1 MQMIKTNTLSQI
13 FKEHNIEVDRI
24 SKIRTLQTL
33 LNDTTLDIPLMR
45 RLVTTENVRWILR
58 NILVNNDQHI
68 NINKIITLSTFE
80 AIKNNGRLNK
90 FSHCVIICA

>member
-58 NILVNNDQHI
+58 NVLVNNDQHI
-68 NINKIITLSTFE
+68 NINKIIKLSKE
-80 AIKNNGRLNK
+80 
-90 FSHCVIICA
+90 II

>member
-24 SKIRTLQTL
+24 SKIRTLQTF

-45 RLVTTENVRWILR
+45 RAVSMLNLRWILR
-58 NILVNNDQHI
+58 NIQVNNSEHV
-68 NINKIITLSTFE
+68 NINKIIKLTKE
-80 AIKNNGRLNK
+80 
-90 FSHCVIICA
+90 VI

>member
-1 MQMIKTNTLSQI
+1 MERSKIMQMIKTNTLSQI

-45 RLVTTENVRWILR
+45 RLVTTVNCHWILR
-58 NILVNNDQHI
+58 NVLVNNAEHI
-68 NINKIITLSTFE
+68 NVNRIIKL
-80 AIKNNGRLNK
+80 IKE
-90 FSHCVIICA
+90 VI

>member
-1 MQMIKTNTLSQI
+1 MDRSMLMKTQMISSNILAQI

-45 RLVTTENVRWILR
+45 RTISELNLRWILR
-58 NILVNNDQHI
+58 NILVNNSEHI
-68 NINKIITLSTFE
+68 NINKIIKLTKE
-80 AIKNNGRLNK
+80 
-90 FSHCVIICA
+90 VI

>member
-1 MQMIKTNTLSQI
+1 MISKNTLGQI

-45 RLVTTENVRWILR
+45 REVNQINMRWILR
-58 NILVNNDQHI
+58 NVLVNNDQHI
-68 NINKIITLSTFE
+68 NISRIIKLSKE
-80 AIKNNGRLNK
+80 
-90 FSHCVIICA
+90 II

>member
-1 MQMIKTNTLSQI
+1 MKTQMISSNILGQI

-45 RLVTTENVRWILR
+45 RVVTTQNAHWILR
-58 NILVNNDQHI
+58 NIKVNNSEHI
-68 NINKIITLSTFE
+68 NINKIIKL
-80 AIKNNGRLNK
+80 IKE
-90 FSHCVIICA
+90 VI

>member
-1 MQMIKTNTLSQI
+1 MQMISKNTLSQI

-45 RLVTTENVRWILR
+45 RAISELNLRWILR
-58 NILVNNDQHI
+58 NVLVNNSEHI
-68 NINKIITLSTFE
+68 NINKIIKLAKE
-80 AIKNNGRLNK
+80 
-90 FSHCVIICA
+90 VI

>member
-1 MQMIKTNTLSQI
+1 MQMITKNKLSQI

-45 RLVTTENVRWILR
+45 RTISELNLRWILR
-58 NILVNNDQHI
+58 NILVNNSEHI
-68 NINKIITLSTFE
+68 NINKIIKL
-80 AIKNNGRLNK
+80 IKG
-90 FSHCVIICA
+90 VI

>member
-24 SKIRTLQTL
+24 SKIRNLQTL

-45 RLVTTENVRWILR
+45 RAVSMLNLRWILR
-58 NILVNNDQHI
+58 NIQVNNSEHV
-68 NINKIITLSTFE
+68 NINKIIKLTKE
-80 AIKNNGRLNK
+80 
-90 FSHCVIICA
+90 VI

>member
-1 MQMIKTNTLSQI
+1 MKTQMISKNTLGQI

-24 SKIRTLQTL
+24 SKIRTLQTF

-58 NILVNNDQHI
+58 NVLVNNAEHV
-68 NINKIITLSTFE
+68 NINKIIKLTKE
-80 AIKNNGRLNK
+80 
-90 FSHCVIICA
+90 VI

>member
-1 MQMIKTNTLSQI
+1 MKTQMISSNILAQI

-45 RLVTTENVRWILR
+45 RTISELNLRWILR
-58 NILVNNDQHI
+58 NILVNNSEHI
-68 NINKIITLSTFE
+68 NINKIIKLTKE
-80 AIKNNGRLNK
+80 
-90 FSHCVIICA
+90 VI

>member
-1 MQMIKTNTLSQI
+1 MQMISKNTLSQI

-45 RLVTTENVRWILR
+45 REVNQINMRWILR
-58 NILVNNDQHI
+58 NVLVNNDQHI
-68 NINKIITLSTFE
+68 NISKIIKL
-80 AIKNNGRLNK
+80 IKE
-90 FSHCVIICA
+90 VI

>member
-1 MQMIKTNTLSQI
+1 MISSNVLGQI

-45 RLVTTENVRWILR
+45 RVLTPQNSNWILR
-58 NILVNNDQHI
+58 NILVNNSEHV
-68 NINKIITLSTFE
+68 NVNRIIKL
-80 AIKNNGRLNK
+80 IKE
-90 FSHCVIICA
+90 VM

>member
-1 MQMIKTNTLSQI
+1 MQMISSNILGQI

-45 RLVTTENVRWILR
+45 RTISELNLRWILR
-58 NILVNNDQHI
+58 NILVNNSEHI
-68 NINKIITLSTFE
+68 NINKIIKLTKE
-80 AIKNNGRLNK
+80 
-90 FSHCVIICA
+90 VI

>member
-1 MQMIKTNTLSQI
+1 MISSNILSQI

-45 RLVTTENVRWILR
+45 RVVTTQNAHWILR
-58 NILVNNDQHI
+58 NIKVNNAEHV
-68 NINKIITLSTFE
+68 NINKIIKL
-80 AIKNNGRLNK
+80 IKE
-90 FSHCVIICA
+90 VI

>member
-24 SKIRTLQTL
+24 SKIRTLQTF

-45 RLVTTENVRWILR
+45 RLVTTVNCHWILR
-58 NILVNNDQHI
+58 NVLVNNAEHI
-68 NINKIITLSTFE
+68 NVNRIIKL
-80 AIKNNGRLNK
+80 IKE
-90 FSHCVIICA
+90 VI

>member
-1 MQMIKTNTLSQI
+1 MISSIVLGQI

-45 RLVTTENVRWILR
+45 RVLTPQNSNWILR
-58 NILVNNDQHI
+58 NVLVNNSEHV
-68 NINKIITLSTFE
+68 NVNRIIKL
-80 AIKNNGRLNK
+80 IKE
-90 FSHCVIICA
+90 VM

>member
-58 NILVNNDQHI
+58 NVLVNNAEHI
-68 NINKIITLSTFE
+68 NINKIIKLSKE
-80 AIKNNGRLNK
+80 
-90 FSHCVIICA
+90 II

>member
-24 SKIRTLQTL
+24 SKIRTLQTF

-58 NILVNNDQHI
+58 NVLVNNAEHI
-68 NINKIITLSTFE
+68 NVNRIIKL
-80 AIKNNGRLNK
+80 IKE
-90 FSHCVIICA
+90 VI

>member
-1 MQMIKTNTLSQI
+1 MQMISKNTLSQI

-24 SKIRTLQTL
+24 SKIRTLQTF

-58 NILVNNDQHI
+58 NVLVNNSEHI
-68 NINKIITLSTFE
+68 NINKIIKLAKE
-80 AIKNNGRLNK
+80 
-90 FSHCVIICA
+90 VI

>member
-1 MQMIKTNTLSQI
+1 MQMISKNTLSQI

-45 RLVTTENVRWILR
+45 REVNQINMRWILR

-68 NINKIITLSTFE
+68 NINKIIKL
-80 AIKNNGRLNK
+80 IKE
-90 FSHCVIICA
+90 VI

>member
-24 SKIRTLQTL
+24 SKIRTLQTF

-58 NILVNNDQHI
+58 NVLVNNAEHI
-68 NINKIITLSTFE
+68 NVNRIIKLSKE
-80 AIKNNGRLNK
+80 
-90 FSHCVIICA
+90 VI

>member
-1 MQMIKTNTLSQI
+1 MQMISKNTLSQI

-45 RLVTTENVRWILR
+45 RAISELNLRWILR
-58 NILVNNDQHI
+58 NIKENNSEHI
-68 NINKIITLSTFE
+68 NINKIIILTKE
-80 AIKNNGRLNK
+80 
-90 FSHCVIICA
+90 VI

>member
-1 MQMIKTNTLSQI
+1 MKTQMISKNILSQI

-24 SKIRTLQTL
+24 SKIRTLQTF

-58 NILVNNDQHI
+58 NILVNNSEHI
-68 NINKIITLSTFE
+68 NVNKIIKLAKE
-80 AIKNNGRLNK
+80 
-90 FSHCVIICA
+90 VI

>member
-45 RLVTTENVRWILR
+45 RAVSMLNLRWILR
-58 NILVNNDQHI
+58 NIQVNNSEHV
-68 NINKIITLSTFE
+68 NINKIIKLTKE
-80 AIKNNGRLNK
+80 
-90 FSHCVIICA
+90 VI